1 MFYNFNLMK
10 NRYRLLAGNL
20 KLANGKKIK
29 QGDTFLEDPDNIAK
43 SFLRELELIGKSTVR
58 EEPESEEPES
68 EEPETESTPKQE
80 KPVVKNP
87 VKKTTLK
94 RKPKKK

>member
-1 MFYNFNLMK
+1 MK

-58 EEPESEEPES
+58 EEPESEEPE
-68 EEPETESTPKQE
+68 TESTPKQE

>member
-58 EEPESEEPES
+58 EEPESEEPE
-68 EEPETESTPKQE
+68 TESTPKQE